1 MTEHSSGPLSR
12 LFEKKPSAGI
22 VRTIVRVV
30 LGVMILGAGIGHL
43 TVAREEF
50 QAQVPPWLPL
60 DVDFVVLASGVVE
73 ILLGLALVFLG
84 RYRVVVGL
92 VAALFFI
99 AVFPGN
105 IAQWLEG
112 RDGFG
117 LDTDAARF
125 ARLFFQPVLV
135 LVVLWAT
142 GAWRDRPWRRERR

>member
-22 VRTIVRVV
+22 ARTIVRVV

-112 RDGFG
+112 REGFG